1 MTANRFKVG
10 DTAYMFGRK
19 EFDSMLPFKCEVK
32 AVRVEVGIPTYSIS
46 AVNSEGIMVS
56 TSAKE
61 MELFANKREMIE
73 NLNNEIE
80 KLEHDIC
87 D

>member
-32 AVRVEVGIPTYSIS
+32 AVRVEVGIPTYAIS
-46 AVNSEGIMVS
+46 AVNS
-56 TSAKE
+56 
-61 MELFANKREMIE
+61 
-73 NLNNEIE
+73 
-80 KLEHDIC
+80 
-87 D
+87 

>member
-10 DTAYMFGRK
+10 DTPYMFGRK
-19 EFDSMLPFKCEVK
+19 EFGSMLPFKCEVK
-32 AVRVEVGIPTYSIS
+32 GVKAEVGTPTYSIS

-61 MELFANKREMIE
+61 TELFANKKEMVE
-73 NLNNEIE
+73 KLNNEIE